1 MQVQTSEQT
10 LFNFLILWKS
20 GFPQKKKFYNISYWK
35 EENEVKK
42 EKALSGTEKWQQ
54 EIAFGQIEIKSG
66 VKS

>member
-1 MQVQTSEQT
+1 MEIWIS
-10 LFNFLILWKS
+10 S
-20 GFPQKKKFYNISYWK
+20 KKKFYNISYWK